1 LKGWAVGKFMSSG
14 IAVIAAHAERGRRRS
29 CVASTFVLA
38 AALSLGA
45 TMAASAADLPVKGS
59 AYKAPPAVTAT
70 WSGLYAGGAVG
81 FRYTNVDANLTRVLT
96 NGIDDI
102 PAFCGTIG
110 GCRGETFDSS
120 GFKGGV
126 YAGYNWQFSPR
137 WVAGIEG
144 DWMWADHEATI
155 TGTFFPTNFPG
166 SFGVTLNP
174 IDSFTVK
181 TEWDASIRGRLGFLI
196 SPSVMAFATGGAS
209 WLKLETTSA
218 CNNVGVCLGA
228 GGLLPGTV
236 SISDTVLGWTVGGG
250 IEAMLSP
257 NWLVR
262 AEYRYADYGTNS
274 YTVTRSNGPITRV
287 STYDVDLKTHT
298 ALFGIAYKF
307 GDAHV
312 VAKY

>member
-1 LKGWAVGKFMSSG
+1 VRKFVLSG
-14 IAVIAAHAERGRRRS
+14 ITAKELGYPIGVIVAALIS
-29 CVASTFVLA
+29 A

-45 TMAASAADLPVKGS
+45 VVAASAADIQTKAPV
-59 AYKAPPAVTAT
+59 YKAPPAAIVHS
-70 WSGLYAGGAVG
+70 WSGFYVGGAVG
-81 FRYTNVDANLTRVLT
+81 YRSVDADANLTRVLT
-96 NGIDDI
+96 NGIEDI

-110 GCRGETFDSS
+110 GCRGEAFDSS

-126 YAGYNWQFSPR
+126 YAGYNWQFAPR
-137 WVAGIEG
+137 WVVGIEG
-144 DWMWADHEATI
+144 DWMWVDHEKSI
-155 TGTFFPTNFPG
+155 TGIFFPTNFPG
-166 SFGVTLNP
+166 SFGASLNP
-174 IDSFTVK
+174 NDSFTVK

-196 SPSVMAFATGGAS
+196 TPSIMAFATGGAT
-209 WLKLETTSA
+209 WLKLETTS
-218 CNNVGVCLGA
+218 VCISVCVGA

-257 NWLVR
+257 NWLIR
-262 AEYRYADYGTNS
+262 GEYRYADYGTNS
-274 YTVTRSNGPITRV
+274 YTVTRSNGPTTRV

-307 GDAHV
+307 GHAPV